1 MILTTIDAVPG
12 RRIIEHYGVIFG
24 STVRSKHFGKDFF
37 AGFKNI
43 LGGELKA
50 YTELLEETRKEAI
63 ERLSNQARAVG
74 ANAVVGIRFATS
86 DVAAGAAEIV
96 AYGTALKIEE

>member
-1 MILTTIDAVPG
+1 MIVTTIEFLPG
-12 RRIIEHYGVIFG
+12 RQIVEHYGVVFG

-50 YTELLEETRKEAI
+50 YTQLLEE
-63 ERLSNQARAVG
+63 ARAEALQRLQEQAAAKG
-74 ANAVVGIRFATS
+74 ANAVVGLRFGTS
-86 DVAAGAAEIV
+86 DVAAGAAEV
-96 AYGTALKIEE
+96 FAYGTALKVE

>member
-1 MILTTIDAVPG
+1 MIITTIESLPNKQIA
-12 RRIIEHYGVIFG
+12 EHFGVVFG

-50 YTELLEETRKEAI
+50 YTQLLDEART
-63 ERLSNQARAVG
+63 EALKRLEQQAAAKG
-74 ANAVVGIRFATS
+74 ANAVIGLRFGTS
-86 DVAAGAAEIV
+86 DVAAGAAEIF
-96 AYGTALKIEE
+96 AYGTAVRVE